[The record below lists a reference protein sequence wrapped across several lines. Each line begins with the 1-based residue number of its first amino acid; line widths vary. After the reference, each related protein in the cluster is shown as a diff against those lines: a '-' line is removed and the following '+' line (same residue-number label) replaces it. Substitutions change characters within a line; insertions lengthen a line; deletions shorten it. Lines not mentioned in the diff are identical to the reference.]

1 MRMFQ
6 IPVNDERIQS
16 LTEEQLDFMLWSHI
30 LDDPEKVKKLDNYFY
45 DPDFDKEFD
54 ELMQGEDISETDFY
68 KEEKIDSAE
77 IDDWEEV

>member
-1 MRMFQ
+1 M
-6 IPVNDERIQS
+6 PVNDERIQS
-16 LTEEQLDFMLWSHI
+16 LTEEQLDFMLWSDI

-54 ELMQGEDISETDFY
+54 ELMQDEDISEADFY
-68 KEEKIDSAE
+68 KAEKIDSAE